1 MKSRADLLSSE
12 RLSLKKRRPIMARNT
27 IPKGNYFLVG
37 LGIGSLIGVLFAAKS
52 GEETREYIAKKARE
66 GNELARKKARE
77 MRDYVDETVERGK
90 EIIAQTEGRIA
101 TAIDAGVETYNLE
114 KSKAHVS

>member
-1 MKSRADLLSSE
+1 
-12 RLSLKKRRPIMARNT
+12 MAQNV
-27 IPKGNYFLVG
+27 IPKRNYFLVG
-37 LGIGSLIGVLFAAKS
+37 LGIGSLIGVLFAPKS

-66 GNELARKKARE
+66 GNDLARKKARE
-77 MRDYVDETVERGK
+77 VRDRVDETVERGK

-101 TAIDAGVETYNLE
+101 TAIDAGVETYNRE

>member
-1 MKSRADLLSSE
+1 
-12 RLSLKKRRPIMARNT
+12 MARNM

-37 LGIGSLIGVLFAAKS
+37 LGIGSLIGVLFAPKS
-52 GEETREYIAKKARE
+52 GGETREYIAKKARE

-77 MRDYVDETVERGK
+77 MRDRVDETVERGK
-90 EIIAQTEGRIA
+90 EIIAQTKEHIA
-101 TAIDAGVETYNLE
+101 TAIDVGRETYNRE

>member
-1 MKSRADLLSSE
+1 MT
-12 RLSLKKRRPIMARNT
+12 RNM

-37 LGIGSLIGVLFAAKS
+37 LGIGSLIGVLFAPKS

-66 GNELARKKARE
+66 GNELARRKARE
-77 MRDYVDETVERGK
+77 MQDRVDETVERGK
-90 EIIAQTEGRIA
+90 EIIAQTEEQIA
-101 TAIDAGVETYNLE
+101 TAIDAGVETYNRE

>member
-1 MKSRADLLSSE
+1 MT
-12 RLSLKKRRPIMARNT
+12 RNM

-37 LGIGSLIGVLFAAKS
+37 LGIGSLIGVLFAPKS

-66 GNELARKKARE
+66 GNELARRKARE
-77 MRDYVDETVERGK
+77 MQDRVDETVERGK
-90 EIIAQTEGRIA
+90 EIIAQTEVQIA
-101 TAIDAGVETYNLE
+101 TAIDAGVETYNRE